1 MEWHKVPIVNSE
13 SVGRG
18 ADSRS
23 RSMMRPGIVTR
34 QDLPV
39 ERTRERAA
47 LSSGDKTEIKISYD
61 RPWIA
66 RLLIQIAQ
74 TVFNA

>member
-23 RSMMRPGIVTR
+23 RSMMRLALLRDKIFLLSARASERLFRAVINGDQDIVRSAVDYT
-34 QDLPV
+34 
-39 ERTRERAA
+39 
-47 LSSGDKTEIKISYD
+47 
-61 RPWIA
+61 IA
-66 RLLIQIAQ
+66 NSNHADCI
-74 TVFNA
+74 